1 MHSGEHAFGACR
13 TVNHQHAHAVFR
25 RHLMRHAGRNM
36 DARTF
41 PRVEQFIANLEIRAA
56 FENVKRFVGLDVI
69 VRTRLKS
76 GFAILFH
83 HLERL
88 RGVVA
93 GNLHDDFVGL
103 GVDVSRAR
111 R

>member
-1 MHSGEHAFGACR
+1 
-13 TVNHQHAHAVFR
+13 
-25 RHLMRHAGRNM
+25 MRHAGWNM

-41 PRVEQFIANLEIRAA
+41 PRVKQFIANLEIRAA
-56 FENVKRFVGLDVI
+56 FENVKRFVGLDMI

-103 GVDVSRAR
+103 GVDVSRTR

>member
-1 MHSGEHAFGACR
+1 
-13 TVNHQHAHAVFR
+13 
-25 RHLMRHAGRNM
+25 M
-36 DARTF
+36 DARAF
-41 PRVEQFIANLEIRAA
+41 LRAKQLIANLEIRAA
-56 FENVKRFVGLDVI
+56 FENVKRFVGLDMV

-76 GFAILFH
+76 RFTILFH

-103 GVDVSRAR
+103 GVDVSHAR